1 MTINARH
8 LSIEELQSR
17 FRAATDIVERSHCQ
31 AVWLLAKGHTTAE
44 VAEVVALTPR
54 WVNKLARRYERDGA
68 DALGDQRRRNA
79 GCKPLLSAQDLDALR
94 ERLRTPPD
102 DGGLWT
108 GPKVA
113 WWIAAR
119 LGLTHVHAP
128 GGWEA
133 LKKLNWSIQSPRP
146 RNPKAA
152 GPEEEAAFKKSSPT
166 PSSRKPR
173 NIPTSRSR
181 SGRATSIGSA

>member
-1 MTINARH
+1 MTMNTGH
-8 LSIEELQSR
+8 VGIEELEAR
-17 FRAATDIVERSHCQ
+17 FRASKDVIERSHCQ

-54 WVNKLARRYERDGA
+54 WVNKLARRYEREGVG
-68 DALGDQRRRNA
+68 ALGDRRRRNA
-79 GCKPLLSAQDLDALR
+79 GCKPLLSERDLEALR
-94 ERLRTPPD
+94 ERLRTPPK

-113 WWIAAR
+113 RWIADR
-119 LGLTHVHAP
+119 LGLAHVHAP
-128 GGWEA
+128 RGWEA

-152 GPEEEAAFKKSSPT
+152 GPQGVETFKKTSPT
-166 PSSRKPR
+166 RSPKRPR
-173 NIPTSRSR
+173 GIRTSRSR
-181 SGRATSIGSA
+181 CGRPTSIGSA

>member
-1 MTINARH
+1 MTLNARH
-8 LSIEELQSR
+8 LGIEELEAR
-17 FRAATDIVERSHCQ
+17 FRGATTVIERSHCQ
-31 AVWLLAKGHTTAE
+31 AIWLLAKGHTTAE
-44 VAEVVALTPR
+44 VADVTALTPR

-68 DALGDQRRRNA
+68 DALGDRRRRNA
-79 GCKPLLSAQDLDALR
+79 GGKPLLSARDLEVLR

-113 WWIAAR
+113 RWIAAR
-119 LGLTHVHAP
+119 LGLAHVHAP
-128 GGWEA
+128 RGWET

-152 GPEEEAAFKKSSPT
+152 TPEQQMAFKKTSPMSSP
-166 PSSRKPR
+166 SKPR
-173 NIPTSRSR
+173 DIPTCRSR
-181 SGRATSIGSA
+181 SGPPTSIGSV